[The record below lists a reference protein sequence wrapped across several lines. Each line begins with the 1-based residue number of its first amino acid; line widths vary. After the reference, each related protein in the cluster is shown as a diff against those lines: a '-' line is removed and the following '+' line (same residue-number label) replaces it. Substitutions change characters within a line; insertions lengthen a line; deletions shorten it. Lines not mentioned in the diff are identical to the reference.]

1 MGWWQEMRL
10 EILAVPLRKCQEVQT
25 LSSYKWQH
33 ERGACQ
39 IRAEC
44 WKEYSDGA
52 NEREEEPRCFQT
64 EKENI

>member
-1 MGWWQEMRL
+1 MRL
-10 EILAVPLRKCQEVQT
+10 EILAVPLRKCQKVQT

-39 IRAEC
+39 LRAAC

-52 NEREEEPRCFQT
+52 NELEEEPRCFQI
-64 EKENI
+64 EMENI